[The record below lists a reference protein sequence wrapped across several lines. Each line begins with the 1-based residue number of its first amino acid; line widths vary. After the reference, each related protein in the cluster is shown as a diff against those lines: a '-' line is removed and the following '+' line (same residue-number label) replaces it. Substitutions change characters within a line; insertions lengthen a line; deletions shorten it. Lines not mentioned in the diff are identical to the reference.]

1 MSNDVLMMDTAFS
14 LRELALGYNGRPVL
28 GIDTLD
34 LPRGKVIYVI
44 GPSGTGKSTLL
55 ESIGLMSNTFLHTP
69 GGAPQLCI
77 EGERYDP
84 HALWKGDRSRLSA
97 IRRERFSF
105 IFQSTNLMPNFTIG
119 ENIRIAAHGA
129 ADMDGNTGGL
139 DERINGLLDA
149 MSLPRTILDKA
160 AHEVSGG
167 QKQRIAFIRALV
179 KDFSILLA
187 DEPTGNLDPQNSI
200 ALFRVLK
207 EHLVARQRTAVI
219 VTHHLDLAEEFG
231 DLILRIEPPANG
243 DGPAR
248 VVVRN
253 TGNSA
258 TDTSGW
264 NT

>member
-1 MSNDVLMMDTAFS
+1 MDTAFS
-14 LRELALGYNGRPVL
+14 LRDLALGYNGKAVL
-28 GIDTLD
+28 ETGALD

-55 ESIGLMSNTFLHTP
+55 ESIGLMSDTFLRQP
-69 GGAPQLCI
+69 GREPQLWI
-77 EGERYDP
+77 EGERFDP
-84 HALWKGDRSRLSA
+84 HALWSGDRSTLSA

-129 ADMDGNTGGL
+129 ENMDVSTGGL
-139 DERINGLLDA
+139 DERIHGLLDE
-149 MSLPRTILDKA
+149 MNLPKGILDKA

-187 DEPTGNLDPQNSI
+187 DEPTGNLDPQNSV

-207 EHLVARQRTAVI
+207 HQLAARQRTAVI
-219 VTHHLDLAEEFG
+219 VTHHLDLAQEFG
-231 DLILRIEPPANG
+231 DLILRIEPPADG

-248 VVVRN
+248 VTVEK
-253 TGNSA
+253 TGNNA
-258 TDTSGW
+258 
-264 NT
+264 

>member
-1 MSNDVLMMDTAFS
+1 MTTMDTAFS
-14 LRELALGYNGRPVL
+14 LRDLALGYNGKAVL
-28 GIDTLD
+28 ETGALD

-55 ESIGLMSNTFLHTP
+55 ESIGLMSDTFLRQP
-69 GGAPQLCI
+69 GREPQLWI
-77 EGERYDP
+77 EGERFDP
-84 HALWKGDRSRLSA
+84 HALWSGDRSTLSA

-119 ENIRIAAHGA
+119 ENIRIAAH
-129 ADMDGNTGGL
+129 ADGTMDGL
-139 DERINGLLDA
+139 DERIHGLLDE
-149 MSLPRTILDKA
+149 MNLPKGILDKA

-187 DEPTGNLDPQNSI
+187 DEPTGNLDPQNSV

-207 EHLVARQRTAVI
+207 HQLAARQRTAVI

-231 DLILRIEPPANG
+231 DLILRIEPSADV

-248 VVVRN
+248 VTVEK

-258 TDTSGW
+258 
-264 NT
+264 

>member
-1 MSNDVLMMDTAFS
+1 MDTAFS
-14 LRELALGYNGRPVL
+14 LRDLALGYNGKAVL
-28 GIDTLD
+28 ETGALD

-55 ESIGLMSNTFLHTP
+55 ESIGLMSDTFIPLP
-69 GGAPQLCI
+69 GRDAQLWI

-84 HALWKGDRSRLSA
+84 RALWNGDRSRLSA

-119 ENIRIAAHGA
+119 ENIRIAAH
-129 ADMDGNTGGL
+129 ADGTVDGL
-139 DERINGLLDA
+139 DDRIHGLLDE
-149 MSLPRTILDKA
+149 MNLPRGILDKA

-187 DEPTGNLDPQNSI
+187 DEPTGNLDPQNSV

-207 EHLVARQRTAVI
+207 QQLAARQRTAVI
-219 VTHHLDLAEEFG
+219 VTHHLDLAQEFG
-231 DLILRIEPPANG
+231 DIILRIEPPG
-243 DGPAR
+243 DGEGPAR
-248 VVVRN
+248 VTVQK
-253 TGNSA
+253 TGSA
-258 TDTSGW
+258 
-264 NT
+264 